1 MSLYSSQ
8 ILSLRSSPTCLEY
21 LIYFIVHSTIFNG
34 SSILIGQCI
43 SFCVSTDLTT
53 VVFHT
58 LQYLS
63 LMHLTDLNYTSVN
76 KVRVY
81 LKLMLMITGIFSIQS
96 SPGADFKK
104 GLKSRF
110 RFKLKTLVLN
120 FVKRILSLWS

>member
-1 MSLYSSQ
+1 MFA
-8 ILSLRSSPTCLEY
+8 ILNL
-21 LIYFIVHSTIFNG
+21 FHSIFNG